1 MSKWVNHLKDFSKQ
15 KGITYKEAMKNE
27 ECKKMYVSSKKDI
40 NIEEVIETTRPK
52 LPKSVKVPKNPKL
65 TKTLPKEEIVEKVEV
80 MVEKTP
86 KKTLNKKNKTI

>member
-52 LPKSVKVPKNPKL
+52 LPKPVKNPKNPKIP
-65 TKTLPKEEIVEKVEV
+65 KTLPKEEIVEKVEV

-86 KKTLNKKNKTI
+86 KKPSKKSKNT